1 MNAWT
6 GPDGCANG
14 GEKCLY
20 EYKSTEGMVVKATH
34 TTPVHMYVDDLTL
47 TFEDGA
53 DGGCTL
59 HGFSTSETI
68 YAVLDYST
76 NFCNMKNLITG
87 AGLDMG
93 DGYSETASD
102 DTCTQY
108 SLIEYLCYISGRAR
122 ECIKKTLRLEACG
135 WEMT

>member
-1 MNAWT
+1 MSCKDSMMKLVDQMNAWT

-108 SLIEYLCYISGRAR
+108 SAADCD
-122 ECIKKTLRLEACG
+122 TF
-135 WEMT
+135 